1 MKWVPVG
8 GASSAADEFIIGEPR
23 ENTVGSS
30 LIQNIDDT
38 NLLVCPDTK
47 LPLRECPLDEARRL
61 VSAGRQ
67 LVTRLSGQPAAI
79 GETEKVLLRQ
89 DLHCA
94 FPIYKGVPIL
104 LTPEMLTPE
113 PKGFDVKDPR
123 WAEAYE
129 EMAYYNSMFGKE
141 LDEFTEAKLEPFKA
155 AKPHARTFPEPRK
168 MWIDMPYDGQAQR
181 DAFRHLA
188 DICGKRVVQLG
199 GHGSHAINFLLAG
212 AREAWLI
219 TPIYRE
225 ALLGV
230 ALADRLGCRERL
242 RCLIGIGE
250 QIPLKNGCVDA
261 IYAGG
266 CLHHM
271 ETTRAI
277 SEVYRVL
284 APGGK
289 FAAVDPW
296 KTLLHTWGT
305 KLCGKR
311 EKGVFCKPLTE
322 QRAAPLFAVFE
333 SAELRR
339 HGPFLRYLALGLSK
353 FFGEA
358 SRTAGYWI
366 CEIDDFLPFS
376 KRMGGSVAL
385 LGEKRPMA
393 NRLG

>member
-1 MKWVPVG
+1 MQ
-8 GASSAADEFIIGEPR
+8 
-23 ENTVGSS
+23 T
-30 LIQNIDDT
+30 IDDASV
-38 NLLVCPDTK
+38 LVCPDTK
-47 LPLRECPLDEARRL
+47 LPLRECQLDEARQL
-61 VSAGRQ
+61 ISGGRR
-67 LVTRLSGQPAAI
+67 LVTRGSGQPAAI
-79 GETEKVLLRQ
+79 GETEKVLLRR

-94 FPIYKGVPIL
+94 FPIYNGLPFL
-104 LTPEMLTPE
+104 LTPEMLTAE
-113 PKGFDVKDPR
+113 PKDFDMKDRR

-129 EMAYYNSMFGKE
+129 EMAFYNSMFGKE
-141 LDEFTEAKLEPFKA
+141 LDELTPAKLEPFNA

-168 MWIDMPYDGQAQR
+168 IWIDMPYDGQAQR

-188 DICGKRVVQLG
+188 DIRGKRVVQLG

-225 ALLGV
+225 ALLGIT
-230 ALADRLGCRERL
+230 LAERLGCREQL

-250 QIPLKNGCVDA
+250 QIPLKDSCVDA
-261 IYAGG
+261 VYAGG

-271 ETTRAI
+271 ETSRAI

-284 APGGK
+284 VPGGR

-305 KLCGKR
+305 KVCGKR
-311 EKGVFCKPLTE
+311 ERGVFCKPLTE
-322 QRAAPLFAVFE
+322 QRTAPLFATFE

-366 CEIDDFLPFS
+366 CEVDDLLPFAD
-376 KRMGGSVAL
+376 RAGGSVAL
-385 LGEKRPMA
+385 LGEKKPGA
-393 NRLG
+393 KQLA

>member
-1 MKWVPVG
+1 MKNEG
-8 GASSAADEFIIGEPR
+8 FSNSAADESI
-23 ENTVGSS
+23 VGD
-30 LIQNIDDT
+30 LRHNAAVTGVMQTIDDASV
-38 NLLVCPDTK
+38 LVCPETK
-47 LPLRECPLDEARRL
+47 LPLRECPLHEARRL
-61 VSAGRQ
+61 VSAGPR
-67 LVTRLSGQPAAI
+67 LVTRASGQPAAI

-89 DLHCA
+89 DLQCA
-94 FPIYKGVPIL
+94 FPIFKGIPIL

-113 PKGFDVKDPR
+113 PRNFDLKDR
-123 WAEAYE
+123 LWAEAYE
-129 EMAYYNSMFGKE
+129 EMAFYNSMFGKE
-141 LDEFTEAKLEPFKA
+141 LDELTTAKLEPFNA

-168 MWIDMPYDGQAQR
+168 IWIDMPYDGQAQR

-188 DICGKRVVQLG
+188 DIRGKRVVQLG
-199 GHGSHAINFLLAG
+199 GHGSHAISFLLAG

-225 ALLGV
+225 TLLGMT
-230 ALADRLGCRERL
+230 LAERLGCRERL

-250 QIPLKNGCVDA
+250 QIPLKDGCVDA
-261 IYAGG
+261 VYAGG

-271 ETTRAI
+271 ETSRAI

-284 APGGK
+284 APEGK

-296 KTLLHTWGT
+296 KTLLHGWGT

-322 QRAAPLFAVFE
+322 QRTAPLFATFE

-358 SRTAGYWI
+358 SRTTGYWI
-366 CEIDDFLPFS
+366 CEIDDLLPFR

-385 LGEKRPMA
+385 LGEKSPRA
-393 NRLG
+393 TRLA

>member
-1 MKWVPVG
+1 M
-8 GASSAADEFIIGEPR
+8 
-23 ENTVGSS
+23 
-30 LIQNIDDT
+30 
-38 NLLVCPDTK
+38 
-47 LPLRECPLDEARRL
+47 
-61 VSAGRQ
+61 
-67 LVTRLSGQPAAI
+67 
-79 GETEKVLLRQ
+79 
-89 DLHCA
+89 
-94 FPIYKGVPIL
+94 
-104 LTPEMLTPE
+104 
-113 PKGFDVKDPR
+113 KDPR

-141 LDEFTEAKLEPFKA
+141 LDELTPAKLEPFKA
-155 AKPHARTFPEPRK
+155 AKAHAGSFPEPRNI
-168 MWIDMPYDGQAQR
+168 WIDMPYDGQAQR

-188 DICGKRVVQLG
+188 DIRGKRVVQLG

-212 AREAWLI
+212 AREAWVI

-230 ALADRLGCRERL
+230 ALADRIGCRERL

-250 QIPLKNGCVDA
+250 QIPLKDGCVDA
-261 IYAGG
+261 VYAGG

-271 ETTRAI
+271 ETSRAI
-277 SEVYRVL
+277 GEVYRIL
-284 APGGK
+284 TPGGK

-296 KTLLHTWGT
+296 KTLLHAWGT
-305 KLCGKR
+305 RLCGKR

-322 QRAAPLFAVFE
+322 QRTAPLFATFE

-366 CEIDDFLPFS
+366 CEIDDLLPFS

-393 NRLG
+393 KPLG